1 MAFGIKRDKYD
12 AVVSDLVR
20 YRDNCTC
27 QKCGT
32 VFQLPSKGLQAS
44 HFRGRGHGSTRLDLD
59 NLDAFCTGCHIYFT
73 DHKDEYRA
81 WKVGRIG
88 LQRVELIEY
97 KSRHPLKMNRNE
109 KEILYQDL
117 KRQLIEAIAN
127 YEKTAKAIL
136 QIV

>member
-20 YRDNCTC
+20 YRDNCQC
-27 QKCGT
+27 QRCGARYP
-32 VFQLPSKGLQAS
+32 LPSKGLQAS

-59 NLDAFCTGCHIYFT
+59 NIDALCTGCHRYFT
-73 DHKDEYRA
+73 DNQLKHRQ
-81 WKVGRIG
+81 WKVARMG

-97 KSRHPLKMNRNE
+97 KARHPLKMNRNE

-117 KRQLIEAIAN
+117 KRQLENEIIK
-127 YEKTAKAIL
+127 YESHTIKA
-136 QIV
+136 